1 MHGILQ
7 IGIITFF
14 CHSLYVVFLRHS
26 SMKARKSMKKRF
38 VSLLVALSIT
48 LTFLPIGAV
57 AAPTNEIIQGNLKY
71 TVNNYTVND
80 GGESVTVSGIS
91 ESTSEKPTHLTIE
104 SSISSNGKNYTV
116 TEIGNWAFEEWN
128 TLTEVTL
135 PHTVEIIGFQAFF
148 NCSNLTNV
156 TIPEG
161 VRKIGQIAF
170 NGCSQLTSITIPGT
184 IEVMTMAF
192 SGNTAL
198 SHVTLTNGI
207 SEISSS
213 AFEGCTGLTEV
224 EIPASVNEIRQD
236 AFNGCTN
243 LSDVKYN
250 GHKTDWDKVTVKTGN
265 DTLTS
270 KVQYLCDINFDL
282 DGGTV
287 NGSDTMATQ
296 TVYSNEKLG
305 TAKCYQNDQTFKIP
319 IAPQKEGY
327 TFLGWYQQDATAPTD
342 PAEYVASDNVTFTAK
357 WSQIYDVAFDA
368 NANGDTVTRMPSTQ
382 KVPETTT
389 ASLPTITPQR
399 TGYDFDGWYTQAE
412 GGTKYTFTEAVSSN
426 ITLYAHWNAH
436 SHTVTL
442 ENDENKETNSYDYGS
457 SVSVPTPTKKTG
469 YNFNHW
475 EVTVP
480 DGETAPS
487 LNGPDENGN
496 YSFSMPD
503 YDIIL
508 TAKWTQKDVI
518 DPDVDLKFDAA
529 TGEVTSNN
537 PQVNADDIINRK
549 FYDDKGNEVPGEKL
563 NDRGLPMEPGDYIVK
578 VDVKET
584 EKTAPANQI
593 TGNQIKWSYNVPQE
607 EEKVTYT
614 LSLLGG
620 IAKVNGK
627 DTTINDN
634 GDITIEKGA
643 TVEVTFDKSI
653 LSDAQTFDQWT
664 IKPASV
670 LNAVDPKAE
679 TITFTMPGE
688 NVIIEAMTKDASI
701 EEEPN
706 ILGTT
711 LIIGTAAA
719 GTAVLAYQTYQLGT
733 EFYLICTLPTGTAIP
748 TNRGELAELVW
759 NNAGKPEPAAVLNA
773 NATET
778 DKAITWAVENDLL
791 KAAKNNGETYEATDP
806 VSRTEVIKAWNQV
819 QAFKK

>member
-14 CHSLYVVFLRHS
+14 CHSLYVVFLRHQ
-26 SMKARKSMKKRF
+26 SMKAGKSMKKRF

-57 AAPTNEIIQGNLKY
+57 AAAPIKIGNLKY
-71 TVNNYTVND
+71 TVNAD
-80 GGESVTVSGIS
+80 GKSVTVSG
-91 ESTSEKPTHLTIE
+91 TSRNPKQLTIE
-104 SSISSNGKNYTV
+104 SSISSNGRNYTV
-116 TEIGNWAFEEWN
+116 TEIATWAFNKCN

-135 PHTVEIIGFQAFF
+135 PNTVDEIGYQAFF

-161 VRKIGQIAF
+161 VTKIGQAAF
-170 NGCSQLTSITIPGT
+170 YGCSQLTSITIPST
-184 IEVMTMAF
+184 ITDMDTAF

-198 SHVTLTNGI
+198 SQVTLTNGI
-207 SEISSS
+207 PKISSH
-213 AFEGCTGLTEV
+213 AFERCTELREIKVPISVDEICPFAFNGCTGLT
-224 EIPASVNEIRQD
+224 SVTLEKGINIINSN
-236 AFNGCTN
+236 AFKDCTELN
-243 LSDVKYN
+243 DVKYN
-250 GHKTDWDKVTVKTGN
+250 GYKTDWEKVRVNNAGN

-282 DGGTV
+282 DGGTI

-305 TAKCYQNDQTFKIP
+305 TAKCYPNDQPFVVPTDP
-319 IAPQKEGY
+319 VREGY
-327 TFLGWYQQDATAPTD
+327 TFLGWY
-342 PAEYVASDNVTFTAK
+342 
-357 WSQIYDVAFDA
+357 
-368 NANGDTVTRMPSTQ
+368 
-382 KVPETTT
+382 
-389 ASLPTITPQR
+389 
-399 TGYDFDGWYTQAE
+399 TQAE
-412 GGTKYTFTEAVSSN
+412 GGIKYTFTEAVSSN

-518 DPDVDLKFDAA
+518 DPDVDLKFDAV

-537 PQVNADDIINRK
+537 AKVNADDIINKK

-563 NDRGLPMEPGDYIVK
+563 NDRGLPTEPGDYIVK

-584 EKTAPANQI
+584 ENTAPANQV
-593 TGNQIKWSYNVPQE
+593 TGNQIKWSYNVPQK

-733 EFYLICTLPTGTAIP
+733 EFYLICALPTGTAIP

-778 DKAITWAVENDLL
+778 DKAIAWAVENDLL

>member
-1 MHGILQ
+1 
-7 IGIITFF
+7 
-14 CHSLYVVFLRHS
+14 
-26 SMKARKSMKKRF
+26 MKKRL
-38 VSLLVALSIT
+38 VSLLLAFSMM
-48 LTFLPIGAV
+48 LTFLPVGAM
-57 AAPTNEIIQGNLKY
+57 AATTITQGNLKY
-71 TVNNYTVND
+71 TINPD
-80 GGESVTVSGIS
+80 GKSVTVSGKKGS
-91 ESTSEKPTHLTIE
+91 PTELTIE
-104 SSISSNGKNYTV
+104 SSISDDNDISYTV
-116 TEIGNWAFEEWN
+116 TKIADMVFASCSSLTQVTIPSTVKEIGY
-128 TLTEVTL
+128 
-135 PHTVEIIGFQAFF
+135 QAFWG
-148 NCSNLTNV
+148 CSNLVKV

-161 VRKIGQIAF
+161 VTTIGQTAF
-170 NGCSQLTSITIPGT
+170 TKCTQLTSITIPST
-184 IEVMTMAF
+184 ITNMEWAF
-192 SGNTAL
+192 SGDPAL
-198 SHVTLTNGI
+198 SQVTLTNGI
-207 SEISSS
+207 PRISSY
-213 AFEGCTGLTEV
+213 AFSGCTSLTQV
-224 EIPASVNEIRQD
+224 KIPASVDEVCPS

-243 LSDVKYN
+243 LKSVTLEKGIRIININAFNNCSKLTDVKYN
-250 GHKTDWDKVTVKTGN
+250 GYKTDWEKVRVNTTGN

-282 DGGTV
+282 DGGTI

-296 TVYSNEKLG
+296 TVYSNEELG
-305 TAKCYQNDQTFKIP
+305 TAKCYPNDQPFVVPTDP
-319 IAPQKEGY
+319 VREGY
-327 TFLGWYQQDATAPTD
+327 TFL
-342 PAEYVASDNVTFTAK
+342 
-357 WSQIYDVAFDA
+357 
-368 NANGDTVTRMPSTQ
+368 
-382 KVPETTT
+382 
-389 ASLPTITPQR
+389 
-399 TGYDFDGWYTQAE
+399 GWYTQAE

-442 ENDENKETNSYDYGS
+442 ENDENKKTDSYDYGS

-503 YDIIL
+503 YDITL

-529 TGEVTSNN
+529 TGEVISNN
-537 PQVNADDIINRK
+537 AKVNADDIINRK

-563 NDRGLPMEPGDYIVK
+563 NDRGLPTEPGDYIVK

-584 EKTAPANQI
+584 KNTAPANQV

-778 DKAITWAVENDLL
+778 DKAIAWAVENDLL

>member
-1 MHGILQ
+1 
-7 IGIITFF
+7 
-14 CHSLYVVFLRHS
+14 
-26 SMKARKSMKKRF
+26 MKKRF

-57 AAPTNEIIQGNLKY
+57 AAAPIKFTDGNLRY
-71 TVNNYTVND
+71 TVNAD
-80 GGESVTVSGIS
+80 GESVTVSG
-91 ESTSEKPTHLTIE
+91 TSENPTQLNIKN
-104 SSISSNGKNYTV
+104 SILYNGTNYVV
-116 TEIGNWAFEEWN
+116 TKIATWAFNECN

-135 PHTVEIIGFQAFF
+135 PNTVDEIGYQAFF
-148 NCSNLTNV
+148 KCSNLTNV

-161 VRKIGQIAF
+161 VKKIGQAAF
-170 NGCSQLTSITIPGT
+170 YGCSQLTSITIPST
-184 IEVMTMAF
+184 ITNMDTAF

-207 SEISSS
+207 SKISSN
-213 AFEGCTGLTEV
+213 AFERCTGLTEV
-224 EIPASVNEIRQD
+224 EIPASVNQICPF
-236 AFNGCTN
+236 AFNGCTNLKRVLLEKNIKTINVNAFKDCTN

-250 GHKTDWDKVTVKTGN
+250 GYKTDWDRVTVNTTGN

-282 DGGTV
+282 NGGTI
-287 NGSDTMATQ
+287 NGSGTMDKQ

-305 TAKCYQNDQTFKIP
+305 TAKCYQNDQTFVVP
-319 IAPQKEGY
+319 SDPVREGY
-327 TFLGWYQQDATAPTD
+327 TFLGWYAQDETT
-342 PAEYVASDNVTFTAK
+342 PANLEEYIARDNITFTA
-357 WSQIYDVAFDA
+357 
-368 NANGDTVTRMPSTQ
+368 N
-382 KVPETTT
+382 
-389 ASLPTITPQR
+389 
-399 TGYDFDGWYTQAE
+399 
-412 GGTKYTFTEAVSSN
+412 
-426 ITLYAHWNAH
+426 
-436 SHTVTL
+436 
-442 ENDENKETNSYDYGS
+442 
-457 SVSVPTPTKKTG
+457 
-469 YNFNHW
+469 
-475 EVTVP
+475 
-480 DGETAPS
+480 
-487 LNGPDENGN
+487 
-496 YSFSMPD
+496 
-503 YDIIL
+503 
-508 TAKWTQKDVI
+508 WTQK
-518 DPDVDLKFDAA
+518 
-529 TGEVTSNN
+529 
-537 PQVNADDIINRK
+537 
-549 FYDDKGNEVPGEKL
+549 
-563 NDRGLPMEPGDYIVK
+563 
-578 VDVKET
+578 
-584 EKTAPANQI
+584 
-593 TGNQIKWSYNVPQE
+593 

-634 GDITIEKGA
+634 GDIPIEKGA

-719 GTAVLAYQTYQLGT
+719 GTAVLAYQTYQLGA
-733 EFYLICTLPTGTAIP
+733 EFYLICALPTGTAIP

-778 DKAITWAVENDLL
+778 DKAIAWAVENDLL

-806 VSRTEVIKAWNQV
+806 VNRTEVIKAWNQV

>member
-1 MHGILQ
+1 
-7 IGIITFF
+7 
-14 CHSLYVVFLRHS
+14 
-26 SMKARKSMKKRF
+26 MKKRF

-57 AAPTNEIIQGNLKY
+57 AAAPNKIPQGSLI
-71 TVNNYTVND
+71 YTVND
-80 GGESVTVSGIS
+80 DGKSVTVSGKSRGIPS
-91 ESTSEKPTHLTIE
+91 QLTIE

-116 TEIGNWAFEEWN
+116 TEIGDQVFWGCN

-135 PHTVEIIGFQAFF
+135 PNTVKIIGYQAFCK
-148 NCSNLTNV
+148 CSKLTNV

-161 VRKIGQIAF
+161 VTKIGRGAF
-170 NGCSQLTSITIPGT
+170 YGCSQLTSITIPST
-184 IEVMTMAF
+184 IKNMDEAF

-198 SHVTLTNGI
+198 SHVTLRNGI
-207 SEISSS
+207 YRISSN
-213 AFEGCTGLTEV
+213 AFERCTGLTEV
-224 EIPASVNEIRQD
+224 EIPASVDQICPF
-236 AFNGCTN
+236 AFNGCTNLKRVLLEKNIKTINVNAFKDCTN

-250 GHKTDWDKVTVKTGN
+250 GYKTDWDRVTVNTTGN
-265 DTLTS
+265 DTLTN

-282 DGGTV
+282 NGGTI
-287 NGSDTMATQ
+287 NGSGTMDKQ

-305 TAKCYQNDQTFKIP
+305 TASV
-319 IAPQKEGY
+319 
-327 TFLGWYQQDATAPTD
+327 PTT
-342 PAEYVASDNVTFTAK
+342 P
-357 WSQIYDVAFDA
+357 
-368 NANGDTVTRMPSTQ
+368 
-382 KVPETTT
+382 
-389 ASLPTITPQR
+389 PQR

-426 ITLYAHWNAH
+426 IILYAHWNAH

-442 ENDENKETNSYDYGS
+442 ENDENKKTNSYDYGS

-503 YDIIL
+503 YDITL

-518 DPDVDLKFDAA
+518 DPDVDLKFDAV

-537 PQVNADDIINRK
+537 TQVNADDIINRK

-563 NDRGLPMEPGDYIVK
+563 NDRGLPTEPGDYIVK

-584 EKTAPANQI
+584 ENTAPANQI
-593 TGNQIKWSYNVPQE
+593 TGNQIKWSYNVPQK

-627 DTTINDN
+627 DATINDN

-733 EFYLICTLPTGTAIP
+733 EFYLICALPTGTAIP
-748 TNRGELAELVW
+748 TNRGELAALVW

-778 DKAITWAVENDLL
+778 DKAIAWAVENDLL
-791 KAAKNNGETYEATDP
+791 KAAKSNGETYEATDP

>member
-1 MHGILQ
+1 
-7 IGIITFF
+7 
-14 CHSLYVVFLRHS
+14 
-26 SMKARKSMKKRF
+26 MKKRF

-48 LTFLPIGAV
+48 LTFLPMGAV

-80 GGESVTVSGIS
+80 DGKSVTVSGTS
-91 ESTSEKPTHLTIE
+91 ESTSEKPTQLNIE

-116 TEIGNWAFEEWN
+116 TEIGNWAFKEWN

-148 NCSNLTNV
+148 NCSNLTKV
-156 TIPEG
+156 IIPEG
-161 VRKIGQIAF
+161 VRKIGQKAF
-170 NGCSQLTSITIPGT
+170 NGCSQLTSITIPST
-184 IEVMTMAF
+184 IENMNTAF

-207 SEISSS
+207 SEISYS

-250 GHKTDWDKVTVKTGN
+250 GHKTDWDKITVETGN

-270 KVQYLCDINFDL
+270 KVRYLCDINFDL
-282 DGGTV
+282 DGGTI

-305 TAKCYQNDQTFKIP
+305 TAKCYQNGQPFVVPTDP
-319 IAPQKEGY
+319 VREGY
-327 TFLGWYQQDATAPTD
+327 TFLGWYQQDATAPTVL
-342 PAEYVASDNVTFTAK
+342 AEYVASDNVTF
-357 WSQIYDVAFDA
+357 
-368 NANGDTVTRMPSTQ
+368 
-382 KVPETTT
+382 
-389 ASLPTITPQR
+389 
-399 TGYDFDGWYTQAE
+399 
-412 GGTKYTFTEAVSSN
+412 
-426 ITLYAHWNAH
+426 
-436 SHTVTL
+436 
-442 ENDENKETNSYDYGS
+442 
-457 SVSVPTPTKKTG
+457 
-469 YNFNHW
+469 
-475 EVTVP
+475 
-480 DGETAPS
+480 
-487 LNGPDENGN
+487 
-496 YSFSMPD
+496 
-503 YDIIL
+503 

-518 DPDVDLKFDAA
+518 DPDVDLKFDAV

-537 PQVNADDIINRK
+537 TQVNADDIINRK

-563 NDRGLPMEPGDYIVK
+563 NDRGLPTKPGDYIVK

-584 EKTAPANQI
+584 ENTAPANQI
-593 TGNQIKWSYNVPQE
+593 TGNQIKWSYNVPQK

-627 DTTINDN
+627 DATINDN

-670 LNAVDPKAE
+670 PNAVEPKAE

-733 EFYLICTLPTGTAIP
+733 EFYLICALPTGTAIP

-778 DKAITWAVENDLL
+778 DKAIAWAVENDLL
-791 KAAKNNGETYEATDP
+791 KAAKSNGETYEATDP

-819 QAFKK
+819 QAFKKVIRTVTRRTNNTANPIL

>member
-1 MHGILQ
+1 
-7 IGIITFF
+7 
-14 CHSLYVVFLRHS
+14 
-26 SMKARKSMKKRF
+26 MKKRF

-57 AAPTNEIIQGNLKY
+57 AAAPIKFTDRNLKY
-71 TVNNYTVND
+71 TVNAD
-80 GGESVTVSGIS
+80 GESVTVSG
-91 ESTSEKPTHLTIE
+91 TSGKPKQLTIE
-104 SSISSNGKNYTV
+104 SSISDGNGKSYTV
-116 TEIGNWAFEEWN
+116 TKIGMGAFN
-128 TLTEVTL
+128 STLEEVTL
-135 PHTVEIIGFQAFF
+135 PPTLDEIEDSAFF
-148 NCSNLTNV
+148 KCSSLTEI

-161 VRKIGQIAF
+161 VTKIGTNAF
-170 NGCSQLTSITIPGT
+170 YGCSQLTSITIPST
-184 IEVMTMAF
+184 IKNMDTAF
-192 SGNTAL
+192 PSNPKL
-198 SHVTLTNGI
+198 SQVTLTNGI
-207 SEISSS
+207 YRISSS
-213 AFEGCTGLTEV
+213 AFKDCTGLTEIKIPTSV
-224 EIPASVNEIRQD
+224 YEICSD
-236 AFNGCTN
+236 AFNGCTGLTSVTLEKGINIINRNAFKDCTN
-243 LSDVKYN
+243 LNDVKYN
-250 GHKTDWDKVTVKTGN
+250 GHKTDWENVRVNIAGN

-282 DGGTV
+282 NGGTI
-287 NGSDTMATQ
+287 NGSNTVNKQ

-305 TAKCYQNDQTFKIP
+305 TAKCYPNGQPFVVPSDP
-319 IAPQKEGY
+319 VREGY
-327 TFLGWYQQDATAPTD
+327 TFL
-342 PAEYVASDNVTFTAK
+342 
-357 WSQIYDVAFDA
+357 
-368 NANGDTVTRMPSTQ
+368 
-382 KVPETTT
+382 
-389 ASLPTITPQR
+389 
-399 TGYDFDGWYTQAE
+399 GWYTQAE

-426 ITLYAHWNAH
+426 IILYAHWNAH

-563 NDRGLPMEPGDYIVK
+563 NDRGLPTEPGDYIVK

-584 EKTAPANQI
+584 ENTAPANQV
-593 TGNQIKWSYNVPQE
+593 TGNQIKWSYNVPQK

-627 DTTINDN
+627 DTTINGN

-670 LNAVDPKAE
+670 LNAVEPKAE

-733 EFYLICTLPTGTAIP
+733 EFYLICALPTGTAIP

-778 DKAITWAVENDLL
+778 DKAIAWAVENDLL

-806 VSRTEVIKAWNQV
+806 VNRTEVIKAWNQV

>member
-14 CHSLYVVFLRHS
+14 CHSLYVVFLRHQ
-26 SMKARKSMKKRF
+26 SMKAGKSMKKRF

-57 AAPTNEIIQGNLKY
+57 AAAPIKIGNLKY
-71 TVNNYTVND
+71 TVNAD
-80 GGESVTVSGIS
+80 RESVTVSG
-91 ESTSEKPTHLTIE
+91 TSGNPRHLTIE
-104 SSISSNGKNYTV
+104 SSISDNGTNYTV
-116 TEIGNWAFEEWN
+116 TKIGMGAFN
-128 TLTEVTL
+128 STLEEVTL
-135 PHTVEIIGFQAFF
+135 PPTLDEIEDSAFF
-148 NCSNLTNV
+148 KCSSLTEI

-161 VRKIGQIAF
+161 VTKIGTNAF
-170 NGCSQLTSITIPGT
+170 YGCSQLTSITIPST
-184 IEVMTMAF
+184 IKNMDTAF
-192 SGNTAL
+192 PSNPKL
-198 SHVTLTNGI
+198 SQVTLTNGI
-207 SEISSS
+207 YRISSS
-213 AFEGCTGLTEV
+213 AFKDCTGLTEIKIPTSV
-224 EIPASVNEIRQD
+224 YEICSD
-236 AFNGCTN
+236 AFNGCTGLTSVTLEKGINIINRNAFKDCTN
-243 LSDVKYN
+243 LNDVKYN
-250 GHKTDWDKVTVKTGN
+250 GHKTDWENVRVNIAGN

-282 DGGTV
+282 NGGTV
-287 NGSDTMATQ
+287 NGSNTVNKQ

-305 TAKCYQNDQTFKIP
+305 TAKCYPNGQPFVVPSDP
-319 IAPQKEGY
+319 VREGY
-327 TFLGWYQQDATAPTD
+327 TFL
-342 PAEYVASDNVTFTAK
+342 
-357 WSQIYDVAFDA
+357 
-368 NANGDTVTRMPSTQ
+368 
-382 KVPETTT
+382 
-389 ASLPTITPQR
+389 
-399 TGYDFDGWYTQAE
+399 GWYTQAE

-442 ENDENKETNSYDYGS
+442 ENDENKKTNSYDYGS

-469 YNFNHW
+469 YIFNHW

-518 DPDVDLKFDAA
+518 DPDVDLKFDAV

-537 PQVNADDIINRK
+537 SQVNADDIINRK

-563 NDRGLPMEPGDYIVK
+563 NDRGLPTEPGDYIVK

-584 EKTAPANQI
+584 EKTAPANQV

-733 EFYLICTLPTGTAIP
+733 EFYLICALPTGTAIP

-778 DKAITWAVENDLL
+778 DKAIAWAVENDLL

>member
-1 MHGILQ
+1 
-7 IGIITFF
+7 
-14 CHSLYVVFLRHS
+14 
-26 SMKARKSMKKRF
+26 MKKRF

-57 AAPTNEIIQGNLKY
+57 AAAPIKFTDGNLRY
-71 TVNNYTVND
+71 TVNAD
-80 GGESVTVSGIS
+80 GKSVTVSG
-91 ESTSEKPTHLTIE
+91 TSGKPTQLNIE
-104 SSISSNGKNYTV
+104 SSISDKDKNYTV
-116 TEIGNWAFEEWN
+116 TKIATWAFNECN

-135 PHTVEIIGFQAFF
+135 PNTVDEIGYQAFF
-148 NCSNLTNV
+148 KCSNLTNV

-161 VRKIGQIAF
+161 VKKIGQAAF
-170 NGCSQLTSITIPGT
+170 YGCSQLTSITIPGT
-184 IEVMTMAF
+184 ITNMDQAF

-207 SEISSS
+207 SNISNM
-213 AFEGCTGLTEV
+213 AFKGCTGLTEIKVPISV
-224 EIPASVNEIRQD
+224 EQICPG
-236 AFNGCTN
+236 AFNGCTNLKRVLLEKNIKTINVNAFKDCTN

-250 GHKTDWDKVTVKTGN
+250 GYKTDWDRVTVNTTGN

-282 DGGTV
+282 NGGTI
-287 NGSDTMATQ
+287 NGSGTVDKQ

-305 TAKCYQNDQTFKIP
+305 TAKCYQNDQTFVVP
-319 IAPQKEGY
+319 SDPVREGY
-327 TFLGWYQQDATAPTD
+327 TFLGWYAQDETT
-342 PAEYVASDNVTFTAK
+342 PANLEEYIARDNITFTA
-357 WSQIYDVAFDA
+357 
-368 NANGDTVTRMPSTQ
+368 N
-382 KVPETTT
+382 
-389 ASLPTITPQR
+389 
-399 TGYDFDGWYTQAE
+399 
-412 GGTKYTFTEAVSSN
+412 
-426 ITLYAHWNAH
+426 
-436 SHTVTL
+436 
-442 ENDENKETNSYDYGS
+442 
-457 SVSVPTPTKKTG
+457 
-469 YNFNHW
+469 
-475 EVTVP
+475 
-480 DGETAPS
+480 
-487 LNGPDENGN
+487 
-496 YSFSMPD
+496 
-503 YDIIL
+503 
-508 TAKWTQKDVI
+508 WTQK
-518 DPDVDLKFDAA
+518 
-529 TGEVTSNN
+529 
-537 PQVNADDIINRK
+537 
-549 FYDDKGNEVPGEKL
+549 
-563 NDRGLPMEPGDYIVK
+563 
-578 VDVKET
+578 
-584 EKTAPANQI
+584 
-593 TGNQIKWSYNVPQE
+593 

-719 GTAVLAYQTYQLGT
+719 GTAVLAYQTYQLGA
-733 EFYLICTLPTGTAIP
+733 EFYLICALPTGTAIP

-778 DKAITWAVENDLL
+778 DKAIAWAVENDLL

-806 VSRTEVIKAWNQV
+806 VNRTEVIKAWNQV

>member
-1 MHGILQ
+1 M
-7 IGIITFF
+7 
-14 CHSLYVVFLRHS
+14 HSLNKCS
-26 SMKARKSMKKRF
+26 S
-38 VSLLVALSIT
+38 L
-48 LTFLPIGAV
+48 
-57 AAPTNEIIQGNLKY
+57 
-71 TVNNYTVND
+71 
-80 GGESVTVSGIS
+80 
-91 ESTSEKPTHLTIE
+91 
-104 SSISSNGKNYTV
+104 
-116 TEIGNWAFEEWN
+116 TEI
-128 TLTEVTL
+128 
-135 PHTVEIIGFQAFF
+135 
-148 NCSNLTNV
+148 

-161 VRKIGQIAF
+161 VTKIGTNAF
-170 NGCSQLTSITIPGT
+170 YGCSQLTSITIPST
-184 IEVMTMAF
+184 IKNMDTAF
-192 SGNTAL
+192 PSNPKL
-198 SHVTLTNGI
+198 SQVTLTNGI
-207 SEISSS
+207 YRISSS
-213 AFEGCTGLTEV
+213 AFKDCTGLTEIKIPTSV
-224 EIPASVNEIRQD
+224 YEICSD
-236 AFNGCTN
+236 AFNGCTGLTSVTLEKGIN
-243 LSDVKYN
+243 IINRNAFKDCTKLNDVKYN
-250 GHKTDWDKVTVKTGN
+250 GHKTDWENVRVNIAGN

-282 DGGTV
+282 NGGTI
-287 NGSDTMATQ
+287 NGSSTMATQ

-305 TAKCYQNDQTFKIP
+305 TAKCYPNGQPFVVPSDP
-319 IAPQKEGY
+319 VREGY
-327 TFLGWYQQDATAPTD
+327 TFL
-342 PAEYVASDNVTFTAK
+342 
-357 WSQIYDVAFDA
+357 
-368 NANGDTVTRMPSTQ
+368 
-382 KVPETTT
+382 
-389 ASLPTITPQR
+389 
-399 TGYDFDGWYTQAE
+399 GWYTQAE

-442 ENDENKETNSYDYGS
+442 ENDENKKTNSYDYGS

-503 YDIIL
+503 YDITL

-537 PQVNADDIINRK
+537 AKFNADDIINRK

-563 NDRGLPMEPGDYIVK
+563 NDRGLPTEPGDYIVK

-584 EKTAPANQI
+584 ENTAPANQI
-593 TGNQIKWSYNVPQE
+593 TGNQIKWSYKVPQK

-620 IAKVNGK
+620 IAKVNGR

-733 EFYLICTLPTGTAIP
+733 EFYLICALPTGTAIP

-778 DKAITWAVENDLL
+778 DKAIAWAVENDLL

>member
-14 CHSLYVVFLRHS
+14 CHSLYVVFLRHQ
-26 SMKARKSMKKRF
+26 SMKAGKSMKKRF

-57 AAPTNEIIQGNLKY
+57 AAAPIKFTDRNLKY
-71 TVNNYTVND
+71 TVNAD
-80 GGESVTVSGIS
+80 GKSVTVSG
-91 ESTSEKPTHLTIE
+91 TSGKPKQLTIE
-104 SSISSNGKNYTV
+104 SSISDGNGKSYTV
-116 TEIGNWAFEEWN
+116 TKIGMGAFN
-128 TLTEVTL
+128 STLEEVTL
-135 PHTVEIIGFQAFF
+135 PPTLDEIEDSAFF
-148 NCSNLTNV
+148 KCSSLTEI

-161 VRKIGQIAF
+161 VTKIGTNAF
-170 NGCSQLTSITIPGT
+170 YGCSQLTSITIPST
-184 IEVMTMAF
+184 IKNMDTAF
-192 SGNTAL
+192 PSNPKL
-198 SHVTLTNGI
+198 SQVTLTNGI
-207 SEISSS
+207 YRISSS
-213 AFEGCTGLTEV
+213 AFKDCTGLTEIKIPTSV
-224 EIPASVNEIRQD
+224 YEICSD
-236 AFNGCTN
+236 AFNGCTGLTSVTLEKGINIINRNAFKDCTN
-243 LSDVKYN
+243 LNDVKYN
-250 GHKTDWDKVTVKTGN
+250 GHKTDWENVRVNIAGN

-282 DGGTV
+282 NGGTI
-287 NGSDTMATQ
+287 NGSNTVNKQ

-305 TAKCYQNDQTFKIP
+305 TAKCYPNGQPFVVPSDP
-319 IAPQKEGY
+319 VREGY
-327 TFLGWYQQDATAPTD
+327 TFL
-342 PAEYVASDNVTFTAK
+342 
-357 WSQIYDVAFDA
+357 
-368 NANGDTVTRMPSTQ
+368 
-382 KVPETTT
+382 
-389 ASLPTITPQR
+389 
-399 TGYDFDGWYTQAE
+399 GWYTQAE

-503 YDIIL
+503 YDITL

-537 PQVNADDIINRK
+537 TQVNADDIINRK

-563 NDRGLPMEPGDYIVK
+563 NDRGLPTEPGDYIVK

-584 EKTAPANQI
+584 ENTAPANQV
-593 TGNQIKWSYNVPQE
+593 TGNQIKWSYNVPQK

-643 TVEVTFDKSI
+643 TDKSI

-733 EFYLICTLPTGTAIP
+733 EFYLICALPTGTAIP

-773 NATET
+773 TATET
-778 DKAITWAVENDLL
+778 DKAIAWAVENDLL

>member
-1 MHGILQ
+1 
-7 IGIITFF
+7 
-14 CHSLYVVFLRHS
+14 
-26 SMKARKSMKKRF
+26 MKKRF

-48 LTFLPIGAV
+48 LTFLPMGAV
-57 AAPTNEIIQGNLKY
+57 AATKITKGNLKY
-71 TVNNYTVND
+71 TVNAD
-80 GGESVTVSGIS
+80 GKSVTVSG
-91 ESTSEKPTHLTIE
+91 TSGKPTQLTIE
-104 SSISSNGKNYTV
+104 SSISYKDKNYTV
-116 TEIGNWAFEEWN
+116 TKIATWAFNACN

-135 PHTVEIIGFQAFF
+135 PNTVDEIGYQAFF
-148 NCSNLTNV
+148 KCSNLTKV
-156 TIPEG
+156 IIPEG
-161 VRKIGQIAF
+161 VTKIGQAAF
-170 NGCSQLTSITIPGT
+170 YGCSQLTSITIPGT
-184 IEVMTMAF
+184 VTEMDSAF
-192 SGNTAL
+192 SGSTAL
-198 SHVTLTNGI
+198 SQVTLTNGI
-207 SEISSS
+207 PKISSH
-213 AFEGCTGLTEV
+213 AFERCTELR
-224 EIPASVNEIRQD
+224 EIKVPISVDEICSD
-236 AFNGCTN
+236 AFNGCTGLTSVTLEKGIN
-243 LSDVKYN
+243 IINSNAFKDCTELNDVKYN
-250 GHKTDWDKVTVKTGN
+250 GHKTDWENVRVNIAGN

-282 DGGTV
+282 NGGTI
-287 NGSDTMATQ
+287 NGSNTVNKQ

-305 TAKCYQNDQTFKIP
+305 TAKCYPNGQPFVVPSDP
-319 IAPQKEGY
+319 VREGY
-327 TFLGWYQQDATAPTD
+327 TFL
-342 PAEYVASDNVTFTAK
+342 
-357 WSQIYDVAFDA
+357 
-368 NANGDTVTRMPSTQ
+368 
-382 KVPETTT
+382 
-389 ASLPTITPQR
+389 
-399 TGYDFDGWYTQAE
+399 GWYTQAE
-412 GGTKYTFTEAVSSN
+412 GGTKYTFTEAVSSS
-426 ITLYAHWNAH
+426 IILYAHWNAH

-503 YDIIL
+503 YDITL

-537 PQVNADDIINRK
+537 AKVNADDIINRK

-563 NDRGLPMEPGDYIVK
+563 NDRGLPTEPGDYIVK

-584 EKTAPANQI
+584 ENTAPANQV
-593 TGNQIKWSYNVPQE
+593 TGNQIKWSYNVPQK

-627 DTTINDN
+627 DATINDN

-670 LNAVDPKAE
+670 LSAVEPKAE

-733 EFYLICTLPTGTAIP
+733 EFYLICALPTGTAIP

-778 DKAITWAVENDLL
+778 DKAIAWAVENDLL

>member
-14 CHSLYVVFLRHS
+14 CHSLYVVFLRHQ
-26 SMKARKSMKKRF
+26 SMKKRF

-57 AAPTNEIIQGNLKY
+57 AAAPIKFTDRNLKY
-71 TVNNYTVND
+71 TVNAD
-80 GGESVTVSGIS
+80 GESVTVSG
-91 ESTSEKPTHLTIE
+91 TSGKPKQLTIE
-104 SSISSNGKNYTV
+104 SSISDGNGKSYTV
-116 TEIGNWAFEEWN
+116 TKIGMGAFN
-128 TLTEVTL
+128 STLEEVTL
-135 PHTVEIIGFQAFF
+135 PPTLDEIEDSAFF
-148 NCSNLTNV
+148 KCSSLTEI

-161 VRKIGQIAF
+161 VTKIGTNAF
-170 NGCSQLTSITIPGT
+170 YGCSQLTSITIPST
-184 IEVMTMAF
+184 IKNMDTAF
-192 SGNTAL
+192 PSNPKL
-198 SHVTLTNGI
+198 SQVTLTNGI
-207 SEISSS
+207 YRISSS
-213 AFEGCTGLTEV
+213 AFKDCTGLTEIKIPTSV
-224 EIPASVNEIRQD
+224 YEICSD
-236 AFNGCTN
+236 AFNGCTGLTSVTLEKGINIINRNAFKDCTN
-243 LSDVKYN
+243 LNDVKYN
-250 GHKTDWDKVTVKTGN
+250 GHKTDWENVRVNIAGN

-282 DGGTV
+282 NGGTI
-287 NGSDTMATQ
+287 NGSNTVNKQ

-305 TAKCYQNDQTFKIP
+305 TAKCYPNGQPFVVPSDP
-319 IAPQKEGY
+319 VREGY
-327 TFLGWYQQDATAPTD
+327 TFL
-342 PAEYVASDNVTFTAK
+342 
-357 WSQIYDVAFDA
+357 
-368 NANGDTVTRMPSTQ
+368 
-382 KVPETTT
+382 
-389 ASLPTITPQR
+389 
-399 TGYDFDGWYTQAE
+399 GWYTQAE

-426 ITLYAHWNAH
+426 IILYAHWNAH

-503 YDIIL
+503 YDITL

-537 PQVNADDIINRK
+537 AKVNADDIINKK
-549 FYDDKGNEVPGEKL
+549 FYDEKGNEVPSEKL
-563 NDRGLPMEPGDYIVK
+563 NDRGLPTEPGDYIIK

-584 EKTAPANQI
+584 ENTAPANQV

-634 GDITIEKGA
+634 GNITIEKGA

-733 EFYLICTLPTGTAIP
+733 EFYLICALPTGTAIP

-778 DKAITWAVENDLL
+778 DKAIAWAVENDLL

>member
-1 MHGILQ
+1 
-7 IGIITFF
+7 
-14 CHSLYVVFLRHS
+14 
-26 SMKARKSMKKRF
+26 MKKRF

-57 AAPTNEIIQGNLKY
+57 AAAPNKITKEELKY
-71 TVNNYTVND
+71 TVNAD
-80 GGESVTVSGIS
+80 GESVTVSG
-91 ESTSEKPTHLTIE
+91 TSGSPTQLTIE
-104 SSISSNGKNYTV
+104 SSISDGNGKSYTV
-116 TEIGNWAFEEWN
+116 TKIGMGAFNNVRN

-135 PHTVEIIGFQAFF
+135 PPTLDEIEDSAFF
-148 NCSNLTNV
+148 KCSSLTEI

-161 VRKIGQIAF
+161 VTKIGTNAF
-170 NGCSQLTSITIPGT
+170 YGCSQLTSITIPST
-184 IEVMTMAF
+184 IKNMDAAF
-192 SGNTAL
+192 PSNPKL
-198 SHVTLTNGI
+198 SQVTLTNGI
-207 SEISSS
+207 YRISSS
-213 AFEGCTGLTEV
+213 AFKDCTGLTEIKV
-224 EIPASVNEIRQD
+224 PTSVYEICSD
-236 AFNGCTN
+236 AFNGCTGLTSVTLEKGIN
-243 LSDVKYN
+243 IINRNAFKDCTELNDVKYN
-250 GHKTDWDKVTVKTGN
+250 GYKTDWEKVRVNNAGN

-270 KVQYLCDINFDL
+270 KVRYLCDINFDL
-282 DGGTV
+282 NGGTI
-287 NGSDTMATQ
+287 NGSNTVDKQ

-305 TAKCYQNDQTFKIP
+305 TASV
-319 IAPQKEGY
+319 
-327 TFLGWYQQDATAPTD
+327 PTT
-342 PAEYVASDNVTFTAK
+342 P
-357 WSQIYDVAFDA
+357 
-368 NANGDTVTRMPSTQ
+368 
-382 KVPETTT
+382 
-389 ASLPTITPQR
+389 PQR

-426 ITLYAHWNAH
+426 IILYAHWNAH

-442 ENDENKETNSYDYGS
+442 KNDENKETNSYDYGS

-503 YDIIL
+503 YDITL

-518 DPDVDLKFDAA
+518 DPDVDLKFDAV

-537 PQVNADDIINRK
+537 TQVNADDIINRK

-563 NDRGLPMEPGDYIVK
+563 NDRGLPTEPGDYIVK

-584 EKTAPANQI
+584 ENTAPANQI
-593 TGNQIKWSYNVPQE
+593 TGNQIKWSYNVPQK

-627 DTTINDN
+627 DATINDN

-670 LNAVDPKAE
+670 LNAVEPKAE

-733 EFYLICTLPTGTAIP
+733 EFYLICALPTGTAIP

-778 DKAITWAVENDLL
+778 DKAIAWAVENDLL

>member
-1 MHGILQ
+1 
-7 IGIITFF
+7 
-14 CHSLYVVFLRHS
+14 
-26 SMKARKSMKKRF
+26 MKKRF

-57 AAPTNEIIQGNLKY
+57 AATKITKENLKY
-71 TVNNYTVND
+71 TVNAD
-80 GGESVTVSGIS
+80 GKSVTVSG
-91 ESTSEKPTHLTIE
+91 TSRNPKQLTIE
-104 SSISSNGKNYTV
+104 SSISDGNGNSYTV
-116 TEIGNWAFEEWN
+116 TKIGMGAFN
-128 TLTEVTL
+128 STLEEVTL
-135 PHTVEIIGFQAFF
+135 PPTLDEIEDSAFF
-148 NCSNLTNV
+148 KCSSLTEI

-161 VRKIGQIAF
+161 VTKIGTNAF
-170 NGCSQLTSITIPGT
+170 YGCSQLTSITIPST
-184 IEVMTMAF
+184 IKNMDTAF
-192 SGNTAL
+192 PSNPKL
-198 SHVTLTNGI
+198 SQVTLTNGI
-207 SEISSS
+207 YRISSS
-213 AFEGCTGLTEV
+213 AFKDCTGLTEIKIPTSV
-224 EIPASVNEIRQD
+224 YEICSD
-236 AFNGCTN
+236 AFNGCTGLTSVTLEKGIN
-243 LSDVKYN
+243 IINRNAFKDCTKLNDVKYN
-250 GHKTDWDKVTVKTGN
+250 GHKTDWENVRVNIAGN

-282 DGGTV
+282 NGGTI
-287 NGSDTMATQ
+287 NGSNTVNKQ

-305 TAKCYQNDQTFKIP
+305 TAKCYPNGQPFVVPSDP
-319 IAPQKEGY
+319 VREGY
-327 TFLGWYQQDATAPTD
+327 TFL
-342 PAEYVASDNVTFTAK
+342 
-357 WSQIYDVAFDA
+357 
-368 NANGDTVTRMPSTQ
+368 
-382 KVPETTT
+382 
-389 ASLPTITPQR
+389 
-399 TGYDFDGWYTQAE
+399 GWYTQAE

-442 ENDENKETNSYDYGS
+442 ENDENKKTNSYDYGS

-503 YDIIL
+503 YDITL

-537 PQVNADDIINRK
+537 AKFNADDIINRK

-563 NDRGLPMEPGDYIVK
+563 NDRGLPTEPGDYIVK

-584 EKTAPANQI
+584 ENTAPANQI
-593 TGNQIKWSYNVPQE
+593 TGNQIKWSYKVPQK

-679 TITFTMPGE
+679 TITFTMPDE

-733 EFYLICTLPTGTAIP
+733 EFYLICALPTGTAIP

-778 DKAITWAVENDLL
+778 DKAIAWAVENDLL

>member
-1 MHGILQ
+1 MPPTLDEIEDSA
-7 IGIITFF
+7 FF
-14 CHSLYVVFLRHS
+14 KCSSL
-26 SMKARKSMKKRF
+26 
-38 VSLLVALSIT
+38 
-48 LTFLPIGAV
+48 
-57 AAPTNEIIQGNLKY
+57 
-71 TVNNYTVND
+71 
-80 GGESVTVSGIS
+80 
-91 ESTSEKPTHLTIE
+91 
-104 SSISSNGKNYTV
+104 
-116 TEIGNWAFEEWN
+116 TEI
-128 TLTEVTL
+128 
-135 PHTVEIIGFQAFF
+135 
-148 NCSNLTNV
+148 

-161 VRKIGQIAF
+161 VTKIGTNAF
-170 NGCSQLTSITIPGT
+170 YGCSQLTSITIPST
-184 IEVMTMAF
+184 IKNMDTAF
-192 SGNTAL
+192 PSNPKL
-198 SHVTLTNGI
+198 SQVTLTNGI
-207 SEISSS
+207 YRISSS
-213 AFEGCTGLTEV
+213 AFKDCTGLTEIKIPTSV
-224 EIPASVNEIRQD
+224 YEICSD
-236 AFNGCTN
+236 AFNGCTGLTSVTLEKGIN
-243 LSDVKYN
+243 IINRNAFKDCTKLNDVKYN
-250 GHKTDWDKVTVKTGN
+250 GHKTDWENVRVNIAGN

-270 KVQYLCDINFDL
+270 RVQYLCDINFDL
-282 DGGTV
+282 NGGTI
-287 NGSDTMATQ
+287 NGSDTMETQ

-305 TAKCYQNDQTFKIP
+305 TAKCYPNDQPFVVPTDP
-319 IAPQKEGY
+319 VREGY
-327 TFLGWYQQDATAPTD
+327 TFL
-342 PAEYVASDNVTFTAK
+342 
-357 WSQIYDVAFDA
+357 
-368 NANGDTVTRMPSTQ
+368 
-382 KVPETTT
+382 
-389 ASLPTITPQR
+389 
-399 TGYDFDGWYTQAE
+399 GWYTQAE

-442 ENDENKETNSYDYGS
+442 ENDENKKTNSYDYGS

-503 YDIIL
+503 YDITL

-529 TGEVTSNN
+529 TGEVTSNST
-537 PQVNADDIINRK
+537 QVNADDIINRK

-563 NDRGLPMEPGDYIVK
+563 NDRGLPTEPGDYIVK

-584 EKTAPANQI
+584 EKTAPANQV
-593 TGNQIKWSYNVPQE
+593 TGNQIKWSYNVPQK

-733 EFYLICTLPTGTAIP
+733 EFYLICALPTGTAIP

-778 DKAITWAVENDLL
+778 DKAIAWAVENDLL

-819 QAFKK
+819 HAFKK

>member
-14 CHSLYVVFLRHS
+14 CHSLYVVFLRHQ
-26 SMKARKSMKKRF
+26 SMKAGKSMKKRF

-57 AAPTNEIIQGNLKY
+57 AATPIRIGNLKY
-71 TVNNYTVND
+71 TVNAD
-80 GGESVTVSGIS
+80 GESVTVSG
-91 ESTSEKPTHLTIE
+91 TSGNPTQLNIE
-104 SSISSNGKNYTV
+104 SSISSNGRNYTV
-116 TEIGNWAFEEWN
+116 TEIATWAFNKCN

-135 PHTVEIIGFQAFF
+135 PNTVDEIGYQAFF

-161 VRKIGQIAF
+161 VTKIGQAAF
-170 NGCSQLTSITIPGT
+170 YGCSQLTSITIPST
-184 IEVMTMAF
+184 ITDMDTAF

-198 SHVTLTNGI
+198 SQVTLTNGI
-207 SEISSS
+207 PKISSH
-213 AFEGCTGLTEV
+213 AFERCTELREIKVPISVDEICPFAFNGCTGLT
-224 EIPASVNEIRQD
+224 SVTLEKGINIINSN
-236 AFNGCTN
+236 AFKDCTELN
-243 LSDVKYN
+243 DVKYN
-250 GHKTDWDKVTVKTGN
+250 GYKTDWEKVRVNNAGN

-282 DGGTV
+282 DGGTI

-305 TAKCYQNDQTFKIP
+305 TAKCYPNDQPFVVLTDP
-319 IAPQKEGY
+319 VREGY
-327 TFLGWYQQDATAPTD
+327 TFLGWY
-342 PAEYVASDNVTFTAK
+342 
-357 WSQIYDVAFDA
+357 
-368 NANGDTVTRMPSTQ
+368 
-382 KVPETTT
+382 
-389 ASLPTITPQR
+389 
-399 TGYDFDGWYTQAE
+399 TQAE
-412 GGTKYTFTEAVSSN
+412 GGIKYTFTEAVSSN

-518 DPDVDLKFDAA
+518 DPDVDLKFDAV

-537 PQVNADDIINRK
+537 AKVNADDIINKK

-563 NDRGLPMEPGDYIVK
+563 NDRGLPTEPGDYIVK

-584 EKTAPANQI
+584 ENTAPANQV
-593 TGNQIKWSYNVPQE
+593 TGNQIKWSYNVPQK

-733 EFYLICTLPTGTAIP
+733 EFYLICALPTGTAIP

-778 DKAITWAVENDLL
+778 DKAIAWAVENDLL

>member
-14 CHSLYVVFLRHS
+14 CHSLYVVFLRHQ
-26 SMKARKSMKKRF
+26 SMKAGKSMKKRF

-57 AAPTNEIIQGNLKY
+57 AAAPIKIGNLKY
-71 TVNNYTVND
+71 TVNAD
-80 GGESVTVSGIS
+80 GKSVTVSG
-91 ESTSEKPTHLTIE
+91 TSRNPKQLTIE
-104 SSISSNGKNYTV
+104 SSISDGNGNSYTV
-116 TEIGNWAFEEWN
+116 TKIGMGAFN
-128 TLTEVTL
+128 STLEEVTL
-135 PHTVEIIGFQAFF
+135 PPTLDEIEDSAFF
-148 NCSNLTNV
+148 KCSSLTEI

-161 VRKIGQIAF
+161 VTKIGTNAF
-170 NGCSQLTSITIPGT
+170 YGCSQLTSITIPST
-184 IEVMTMAF
+184 IKNMDTAF
-192 SGNTAL
+192 PSNPKL
-198 SHVTLTNGI
+198 SQVTLTNGI
-207 SEISSS
+207 YRISSS
-213 AFEGCTGLTEV
+213 AFKDCTGLTEIKIPTSV
-224 EIPASVNEIRQD
+224 YEICSD
-236 AFNGCTN
+236 AFNGCTGLTSVTLEKGIN
-243 LSDVKYN
+243 IINRNAFKDCTKLNDVKYN
-250 GHKTDWDKVTVKTGN
+250 GHKTDWENVRVNIAGN

-270 KVQYLCDINFDL
+270 RVQYLCDINFDL
-282 DGGTV
+282 NGGTI
-287 NGSDTMATQ
+287 NGSSTMATQ

-305 TAKCYQNDQTFKIP
+305 TAKCYPNDQPFVVPTDP
-319 IAPQKEGY
+319 VREGY
-327 TFLGWYQQDATAPTD
+327 TFL
-342 PAEYVASDNVTFTAK
+342 
-357 WSQIYDVAFDA
+357 
-368 NANGDTVTRMPSTQ
+368 
-382 KVPETTT
+382 
-389 ASLPTITPQR
+389 
-399 TGYDFDGWYTQAE
+399 GWYTQAE

-442 ENDENKETNSYDYGS
+442 ENDENKKTNSYDYGS

-503 YDIIL
+503 YDITL

-518 DPDVDLKFDAA
+518 DPDVDLKFDAV
-529 TGEVTSNN
+529 TGEVTSNTAN
-537 PQVNADDIINRK
+537 INADDIINKK
-549 FYDDKGNEVPGEKL
+549 FYDEKGNEVPSEKL
-563 NDRGLPMEPGDYIVK
+563 NDRGLPTEPGDYIVK

-584 EKTAPANQI
+584 ENTAPANQV
-593 TGNQIKWSYNVPQE
+593 TGHQIKWSYNVPQK

-627 DTTINDN
+627 DTTVNDN

-733 EFYLICTLPTGTAIP
+733 EFYLICALPTGTAIP

-778 DKAITWAVENDLL
+778 DKAIAWAVENDLL

>member
-1 MHGILQ
+1 
-7 IGIITFF
+7 
-14 CHSLYVVFLRHS
+14 
-26 SMKARKSMKKRF
+26 MKKRF

-48 LTFLPIGAV
+48 LTFLPMGAV
-57 AAPTNEIIQGNLKY
+57 AATKITKGNLKY
-71 TVNNYTVND
+71 IVNAD
-80 GGESVTVSGIS
+80 GKSVTVSG
-91 ESTSEKPTHLTIE
+91 TSENPTQLTIG
-104 SSISSNGKNYTV
+104 SSISDGNGKSYTV
-116 TEIGNWAFEEWN
+116 TKIGMGAFNNVRN

-135 PHTVEIIGFQAFF
+135 PPTLDEIEDSAFF
-148 NCSNLTNV
+148 KCSSLTEI

-161 VRKIGQIAF
+161 VTKIGQAAF
-170 NGCSQLTSITIPGT
+170 YGCSQLTSITIPST
-184 IEVMTMAF
+184 IKNMDAAF
-192 SGNTAL
+192 PSNPKL
-198 SHVTLTNGI
+198 SQVTLTNGI
-207 SEISSS
+207 YRISSS
-213 AFEGCTGLTEV
+213 AFKDCTGLTEIKV
-224 EIPASVNEIRQD
+224 PTSVYEICSD
-236 AFNGCTN
+236 AFNGCTGLTSVTLEKGIN
-243 LSDVKYN
+243 IINRNAFKDCTELNDVKYN
-250 GHKTDWDKVTVKTGN
+250 GYKTDWEKVRVNNAGN

-270 KVQYLCDINFDL
+270 KVRYLCDINFDL
-282 DGGTV
+282 NGGTI
-287 NGSDTMATQ
+287 NGSGTMDKQ

-305 TAKCYQNDQTFKIP
+305 TASV
-319 IAPQKEGY
+319 
-327 TFLGWYQQDATAPTD
+327 PTT
-342 PAEYVASDNVTFTAK
+342 P
-357 WSQIYDVAFDA
+357 
-368 NANGDTVTRMPSTQ
+368 
-382 KVPETTT
+382 
-389 ASLPTITPQR
+389 PQR

-426 ITLYAHWNAH
+426 IILYAHWNAH

-442 ENDENKETNSYDYGS
+442 ENDENKKTNSYDYGS

-503 YDIIL
+503 YDITL

-518 DPDVDLKFDAA
+518 DPDVDLKFDAV

-537 PQVNADDIINRK
+537 TQVNADDIINRK

-563 NDRGLPMEPGDYIVK
+563 NDRGLPTEPGDYIVK

-584 EKTAPANQI
+584 ENTAPANQV
-593 TGNQIKWSYNVPQE
+593 TGNQIKWSYNVPQK

-627 DTTINDN
+627 DATINDN

-670 LNAVDPKAE
+670 LNAVEPKAE

-733 EFYLICTLPTGTAIP
+733 EFYLICALPTGTAIP
-748 TNRGELAELVW
+748 TNRGELAALVW

-778 DKAITWAVENDLL
+778 DKAIA
-791 KAAKNNGETYEATDP
+791 
-806 VSRTEVIKAWNQV
+806 
-819 QAFKK
+819 

>member
-1 MHGILQ
+1 
-7 IGIITFF
+7 
-14 CHSLYVVFLRHS
+14 
-26 SMKARKSMKKRF
+26 MKKRF

-48 LTFLPIGAV
+48 LTFLPMGAV
-57 AAPTNEIIQGNLKY
+57 AATKITKGNLKY
-71 TVNNYTVND
+71 IVNAD
-80 GGESVTVSGIS
+80 GKSVTVSG
-91 ESTSEKPTHLTIE
+91 TSGKPTQLTIE
-104 SSISSNGKNYTV
+104 SSISDNGTNYTV
-116 TEIGNWAFEEWN
+116 TKIATWAFNACN

-135 PHTVEIIGFQAFF
+135 PNTVDEIGYQAFF
-148 NCSNLTNV
+148 KCSNLTKV
-156 TIPEG
+156 IIPEG
-161 VRKIGQIAF
+161 VTKIGQAAF
-170 NGCSQLTSITIPGT
+170 YGCSQLTSITIPST
-184 IEVMTMAF
+184 ITNMDTAF

-207 SEISSS
+207 SKISSN
-213 AFEGCTGLTEV
+213 AFERCTGLTEV
-224 EIPASVNEIRQD
+224 EIPASVDQICPF
-236 AFNGCTN
+236 AFNGCTNLKRVLLEKNIKTINVNAFKDCTN

-250 GHKTDWDKVTVKTGN
+250 GYKTDWDKVTVNTTGN
-265 DTLTS
+265 DTLIS

-282 DGGTV
+282 NGGTI
-287 NGSDTMATQ
+287 NGSGTMDKQ

-305 TAKCYQNDQTFKIP
+305 TANV
-319 IAPQKEGY
+319 
-327 TFLGWYQQDATAPTD
+327 PT
-342 PAEYVASDNVTFTAK
+342 T
-357 WSQIYDVAFDA
+357 
-368 NANGDTVTRMPSTQ
+368 
-382 KVPETTT
+382 
-389 ASLPTITPQR
+389 PTQR

-442 ENDENKETNSYDYGS
+442 ENDENKKTNSYDYGS

-496 YSFSMPD
+496 YSFSMPN
-503 YDIIL
+503 YDITL

-518 DPDVDLKFDAA
+518 DPDVDLKFDAV
-529 TGEVTSNN
+529 TGEVTSNST
-537 PQVNADDIINRK
+537 QVNADDIINRK

-563 NDRGLPMEPGDYIVK
+563 NDRGLPTEPGDYIVK

-584 EKTAPANQI
+584 ENTAPANQI
-593 TGNQIKWSYNVPQE
+593 TGNQIKWSYNVPQK

-627 DTTINDN
+627 DATINDN

-670 LNAVDPKAE
+670 LNAVEPKAE

-733 EFYLICTLPTGTAIP
+733 EFYLICALPTGTAIP
-748 TNRGELAELVW
+748 TTRGELAELVW

-778 DKAITWAVENDLL
+778 DKAIAWAVENDLL

>member
-1 MHGILQ
+1 
-7 IGIITFF
+7 
-14 CHSLYVVFLRHS
+14 
-26 SMKARKSMKKRF
+26 MKKRF

-57 AAPTNEIIQGNLKY
+57 AAAPNKITQGNLIY
-71 TVNNYTVND
+71 TVNAD
-80 GGESVTVSGIS
+80 GESVTVSD
-91 ESTSEKPTHLTIE
+91 TSRIKPTQLTIE
-104 SSISSNGKNYTV
+104 SSISDNGTNYTV
-116 TEIGNWAFEEWN
+116 TKIATWAFYNARN

-135 PHTVEIIGFQAFF
+135 PNTVDEIGYQAFF
-148 NCSNLTNV
+148 NCSKLTNV

-161 VRKIGQIAF
+161 VKTIGQTAF
-170 NGCSQLTSITIPGT
+170 IGCTQLTSITIPGT
-184 IEVMTMAF
+184 ITDMDQAF

-207 SEISSS
+207 SNISNM
-213 AFEGCTGLTEV
+213 AFKGCTGLTEIKV
-224 EIPASVNEIRQD
+224 PESVGQIGPN
-236 AFNGCTN
+236 AFNGCTNLKRVLLEKNIKTININAFKDCTN

-250 GHKTDWDKVTVKTGN
+250 GHKTDWDNVTVNKTGN

-282 DGGTV
+282 NGGTI
-287 NGSDTMATQ
+287 NGSNTVDKQ

-305 TAKCYQNDQTFKIP
+305 TAKCYPNGQPFVVPTDP
-319 IAPQKEGY
+319 VREGY
-327 TFLGWYQQDATAPTD
+327 TFL
-342 PAEYVASDNVTFTAK
+342 
-357 WSQIYDVAFDA
+357 
-368 NANGDTVTRMPSTQ
+368 
-382 KVPETTT
+382 
-389 ASLPTITPQR
+389 
-399 TGYDFDGWYTQAE
+399 GWYTQAE

-503 YDIIL
+503 YDITL

-537 PQVNADDIINRK
+537 TQVNADDIINRK

-563 NDRGLPMEPGDYIVK
+563 NDRGLPTEPGDYIVK

-584 EKTAPANQI
+584 ENTASANQV
-593 TGNQIKWSYNVPQE
+593 TGNQIKWSYNVPQK

-643 TVEVTFDKSI
+643 TEEVTFDKSI

-670 LNAVDPKAE
+670 LNTVDPKAE

-733 EFYLICTLPTGTAIP
+733 EFYLICALPTGTAIP

-778 DKAITWAVENDLL
+778 DKAIAWAVENDLL

>member
-1 MHGILQ
+1 
-7 IGIITFF
+7 
-14 CHSLYVVFLRHS
+14 
-26 SMKARKSMKKRF
+26 MKKRF
-38 VSLLVALSIT
+38 ISLLVALSIT

-57 AAPTNEIIQGNLKY
+57 AAAPNKIPQGSLI
-71 TVNNYTVND
+71 YTVND
-80 GGESVTVSGIS
+80 DGKSVTVSGKSRGIPS
-91 ESTSEKPTHLTIE
+91 QLTIE

-116 TEIGNWAFEEWN
+116 TEIGDQVFWGCN

-135 PHTVEIIGFQAFF
+135 PNTVKIIGYQAFCK
-148 NCSNLTNV
+148 CSKLTNV

-161 VRKIGQIAF
+161 VTKIGRGAF
-170 NGCSQLTSITIPGT
+170 YDCSQLTSITIPST
-184 IEVMTMAF
+184 IENMNTAF

-207 SEISSS
+207 SEISYS

-224 EIPASVNEIRQD
+224 EIPSSVNKIRQD

-250 GHKTDWDKVTVKTGN
+250 GHKTDWDKVTVETGN
-265 DTLTS
+265 DTLTR

-282 DGGTV
+282 NGGTI

-305 TAKCYQNDQTFKIP
+305 TAKCYQNDQTFVVP
-319 IAPQKEGY
+319 SDPVREGY
-327 TFLGWYQQDATAPTD
+327 TFLGWYQQDATAPTVL
-342 PAEYVASDNVTFTAK
+342 AEYVASDNVTFTAK

-368 NANGDTVTRMPSTQ
+368 NANGDTVTGMPSTQ
-382 KVPETTT
+382 KVPETKT
-389 ASLPTITPQR
+389 ASVPTTPPQR

-426 ITLYAHWNAH
+426 IILYAHWNAH

-442 ENDENKETNSYDYGS
+442 ENDENKKTNSYDYGS

-503 YDIIL
+503 YDITL

-518 DPDVDLKFDAA
+518 DPDVDLKFDAV

-537 PQVNADDIINRK
+537 TQVNADDIINRK

-563 NDRGLPMEPGDYIVK
+563 NDRGLPTEPGDYIVK

-584 EKTAPANQI
+584 ENTAPANQI
-593 TGNQIKWSYNVPQE
+593 TGNQI

-627 DTTINDN
+627 GATINDN

-670 LNAVDPKAE
+670 LSAVEPKAE

-733 EFYLICTLPTGTAIP
+733 EFYLICALPTGTAIP
-748 TNRGELAELVW
+748 TNRGELAALVW

-778 DKAITWAVENDLL
+778 DKAIAWAVENDLL
-791 KAAKNNGETYEATDP
+791 KAAKSNGETYEATDP

>member
-1 MHGILQ
+1 M
-7 IGIITFF
+7 
-14 CHSLYVVFLRHS
+14 
-26 SMKARKSMKKRF
+26 
-38 VSLLVALSIT
+38 
-48 LTFLPIGAV
+48 GAV

-80 GGESVTVSGIS
+80 DGESVTVSGTS
-91 ESTSEKPTHLTIE
+91 ESTSEKPTQLNIE

-116 TEIGNWAFEEWN
+116 TEIGNWAFKEWN

-135 PHTVEIIGFQAFF
+135 PNTVEIIGFQAFF
-148 NCSNLTNV
+148 NCSNLTKV
-156 TIPEG
+156 IIPEG
-161 VRKIGQIAF
+161 VRKIGQNAF
-170 NGCSQLTSITIPGT
+170 NGCSQLTSITIPST
-184 IEVMTMAF
+184 IENMNTAF

-207 SEISSS
+207 SEISYS

-224 EIPASVNEIRQD
+224 EIPSSVNKIRQD

-250 GHKTDWDKVTVKTGN
+250 GHKTDWDKVTVETGN

-270 KVQYLCDINFDL
+270 KVRYLCDINFDL
-282 DGGTV
+282 NGGTI
-287 NGSDTMATQ
+287 NGSGTIDKQ

-305 TAKCYQNDQTFKIP
+305 TAS
-319 IAPQKEGY
+319 
-327 TFLGWYQQDATAPTD
+327 
-342 PAEYVASDNVTFTAK
+342 V
-357 WSQIYDVAFDA
+357 
-368 NANGDTVTRMPSTQ
+368 
-382 KVPETTT
+382 
-389 ASLPTITPQR
+389 PTITPQR

-426 ITLYAHWNAH
+426 IILYAHWNAH

-442 ENDENKETNSYDYGS
+442 ENDENKKTNSYDYGS

-503 YDIIL
+503 YDITL

-518 DPDVDLKFDAA
+518 DPDVDLKFDAV

-537 PQVNADDIINRK
+537 TQVNADDIINRK

-563 NDRGLPMEPGDYIVK
+563 NDRGLPTEPGDYIVK

-584 EKTAPANQI
+584 ENTAPANQI
-593 TGNQIKWSYNVPQE
+593 TGNQIKWSYNVPQK

-627 DTTINDN
+627 DATINDN

-670 LNAVDPKAE
+670 LNAVEPKAE

-733 EFYLICTLPTGTAIP
+733 EFYLICALPTGTAIP
-748 TNRGELAELVW
+748 TNRGELAALVW

-778 DKAITWAVENDLL
+778 DKAIAWAVENDLL
-791 KAAKNNGETYEATDP
+791 KAAKSNGETYEATDP

>member
-14 CHSLYVVFLRHS
+14 CHSLYVVFLRHQ
-26 SMKARKSMKKRF
+26 SMKAGKSMKKRF

-57 AAPTNEIIQGNLKY
+57 AATPIRIGNLKY
-71 TVNNYTVND
+71 TVNAD
-80 GGESVTVSGIS
+80 GESVTVSG
-91 ESTSEKPTHLTIE
+91 TSGNPTQLNIE
-104 SSISSNGKNYTV
+104 SSISSNGRNYTV
-116 TEIGNWAFEEWN
+116 TEIATWAFNKCN

-135 PHTVEIIGFQAFF
+135 PNTVDEIGYQAFF

-161 VRKIGQIAF
+161 VTKIGQAAF
-170 NGCSQLTSITIPGT
+170 YGCSQLTSITIPST
-184 IEVMTMAF
+184 ITDMDTAF

-198 SHVTLTNGI
+198 SQVTLTNGI
-207 SEISSS
+207 PKISSH
-213 AFEGCTGLTEV
+213 AFERCTELREIKVPISVDEICPFAFNGCTGLT
-224 EIPASVNEIRQD
+224 SVTLEKGINIINSN
-236 AFNGCTN
+236 AFKDCTELN
-243 LSDVKYN
+243 DVKYN
-250 GHKTDWDKVTVKTGN
+250 GYKTDWEKVRVNNAGN

-282 DGGTV
+282 DGGTI

-305 TAKCYQNDQTFKIP
+305 TAKCYPNDQPFVVPTDP
-319 IAPQKEGY
+319 VREGY
-327 TFLGWYQQDATAPTD
+327 TFLGWY
-342 PAEYVASDNVTFTAK
+342 
-357 WSQIYDVAFDA
+357 
-368 NANGDTVTRMPSTQ
+368 
-382 KVPETTT
+382 
-389 ASLPTITPQR
+389 
-399 TGYDFDGWYTQAE
+399 TQAE
-412 GGTKYTFTEAVSSN
+412 GGIKYTFTEAVSSN

-518 DPDVDLKFDAA
+518 DPDVDLKFDAV

-537 PQVNADDIINRK
+537 AKVNADDIINKK

-563 NDRGLPMEPGDYIVK
+563 NDRGLPTEPGDYIVK

-584 EKTAPANQI
+584 ENTAPANQV
-593 TGNQIKWSYNVPQE
+593 TGNQIKWSYNVPQK

-634 GDITIEKGA
+634 GNITIEKGA

-670 LNAVDPKAE
+670 LNAVDPKAK

-733 EFYLICTLPTGTAIP
+733 EFYLICALPTGTAIP

-778 DKAITWAVENDLL
+778 DKAIAWAVENDLL

>member
-14 CHSLYVVFLRHS
+14 CHSLYVVFLRHQ
-26 SMKARKSMKKRF
+26 SMKAGKSMKKRF

-57 AAPTNEIIQGNLKY
+57 AAAPIKFTDRNLKY
-71 TVNNYTVND
+71 TVNAD
-80 GGESVTVSGIS
+80 GESVTVSG
-91 ESTSEKPTHLTIE
+91 TSGKPKQLTIE
-104 SSISSNGKNYTV
+104 SSISDGNGKSYTV
-116 TEIGNWAFEEWN
+116 TKIGMGAFN
-128 TLTEVTL
+128 STLEEVTL
-135 PHTVEIIGFQAFF
+135 PPTLDEIEDSAFF
-148 NCSNLTNV
+148 KCSSLTEI

-161 VRKIGQIAF
+161 VTKIGTNAF
-170 NGCSQLTSITIPGT
+170 YGCSQLTSITIPST
-184 IEVMTMAF
+184 IKNMDTAF
-192 SGNTAL
+192 PSNPKL
-198 SHVTLTNGI
+198 SQVTLTNGI
-207 SEISSS
+207 YRISSS
-213 AFEGCTGLTEV
+213 AFKDCTGLTEIKIPTSV
-224 EIPASVNEIRQD
+224 YEICSD
-236 AFNGCTN
+236 AFNGCTGLTSVTLEKGINIINRNAFKDCTN
-243 LSDVKYN
+243 LNDVKYN
-250 GHKTDWDKVTVKTGN
+250 GHKTDWENVRVNIAGN

-282 DGGTV
+282 NGGTI
-287 NGSDTMATQ
+287 NGSNTVNKQ

-305 TAKCYQNDQTFKIP
+305 TAKCYPNGQPFVVPSDP
-319 IAPQKEGY
+319 VREGY
-327 TFLGWYQQDATAPTD
+327 TFL
-342 PAEYVASDNVTFTAK
+342 
-357 WSQIYDVAFDA
+357 
-368 NANGDTVTRMPSTQ
+368 
-382 KVPETTT
+382 
-389 ASLPTITPQR
+389 
-399 TGYDFDGWYTQAE
+399 GWYTQAE

-426 ITLYAHWNAH
+426 IILYAHWNAH

-563 NDRGLPMEPGDYIVK
+563 NDRGLPTEPGDYIVK

-584 EKTAPANQI
+584 ENTAPANQV
-593 TGNQIKWSYNVPQE
+593 TGSQIKWSYNVPQK

-627 DTTINDN
+627 DTTINGN

-670 LNAVDPKAE
+670 LNAVEPKAE

-733 EFYLICTLPTGTAIP
+733 EFYLICALPTGTAIP

-778 DKAITWAVENDLL
+778 DKAIAWAVENDLL

-806 VSRTEVIKAWNQV
+806 VNRTEVIKAWNQV

>member
-1 MHGILQ
+1 
-7 IGIITFF
+7 
-14 CHSLYVVFLRHS
+14 
-26 SMKARKSMKKRF
+26 MKKRF

-48 LTFLPIGAV
+48 LTFLPMGAV
-57 AAPTNEIIQGNLKY
+57 AATKITKGNLKY
-71 TVNNYTVND
+71 IVNAD
-80 GGESVTVSGIS
+80 GKSVTVSG
-91 ESTSEKPTHLTIE
+91 TSENPTQLTIG
-104 SSISSNGKNYTV
+104 SSISDGNGKSYTV
-116 TEIGNWAFEEWN
+116 TKIGMGAFNNVRN

-135 PHTVEIIGFQAFF
+135 PPTLDEIEDSAFF
-148 NCSNLTNV
+148 KCSSLTEI

-161 VRKIGQIAF
+161 VTKIGTNAF
-170 NGCSQLTSITIPGT
+170 YGCSQLTSITIPST
-184 IEVMTMAF
+184 IKNMDAAF
-192 SGNTAL
+192 PSNPKL
-198 SHVTLTNGI
+198 SQVTLTNGI
-207 SEISSS
+207 YRISSS
-213 AFEGCTGLTEV
+213 AFKDCTGLTEIKV
-224 EIPASVNEIRQD
+224 PTSVYEICSD
-236 AFNGCTN
+236 AFNGCTGLTSVTLEKGIN
-243 LSDVKYN
+243 IINRNAFKDCTELNDVKYN
-250 GHKTDWDKVTVKTGN
+250 GYKTDWEKVRVNNAGN

-270 KVQYLCDINFDL
+270 KVRYLCDINFDL
-282 DGGTV
+282 NGGTI
-287 NGSDTMATQ
+287 NGSGTMDKQ

-305 TAKCYQNDQTFKIP
+305 TASV
-319 IAPQKEGY
+319 
-327 TFLGWYQQDATAPTD
+327 PTT
-342 PAEYVASDNVTFTAK
+342 P
-357 WSQIYDVAFDA
+357 
-368 NANGDTVTRMPSTQ
+368 
-382 KVPETTT
+382 
-389 ASLPTITPQR
+389 PQR

-442 ENDENKETNSYDYGS
+442 ENDENKKTNSYDYGS

-503 YDIIL
+503 YDITL

-518 DPDVDLKFDAA
+518 DPDVDLKFDAV

-537 PQVNADDIINRK
+537 TQVNADDIINRK

-563 NDRGLPMEPGDYIVK
+563 NDRGLPTEPGDYIVK

-584 EKTAPANQI
+584 ENTAPANQV
-593 TGNQIKWSYNVPQE
+593 TGNQIKWSYNVPQK

-627 DTTINDN
+627 DATINDN

-670 LNAVDPKAE
+670 LNAVEPKAE

-733 EFYLICTLPTGTAIP
+733 EFYLICALPTGTAIP

-778 DKAITWAVENDLL
+778 DKAIAWAVENDLL

>member
-14 CHSLYVVFLRHS
+14 CHSLYVVFLRHQ
-26 SMKARKSMKKRF
+26 SMKAGKSMKKRF

-57 AAPTNEIIQGNLKY
+57 AATPIRIGNLKY
-71 TVNNYTVND
+71 TVNAD
-80 GGESVTVSGIS
+80 GESVTVSG
-91 ESTSEKPTHLTIE
+91 TSGNPTQLNIE
-104 SSISSNGKNYTV
+104 SLISSNGRNYTV
-116 TEIGNWAFEEWN
+116 TEIAKWAFNKCN

-135 PHTVEIIGFQAFF
+135 PNTVDEIGYQAFF

-161 VRKIGQIAF
+161 VTKIGQAAF
-170 NGCSQLTSITIPGT
+170 YGCSQLTSITIPST
-184 IEVMTMAF
+184 ITDMDTAF

-198 SHVTLTNGI
+198 SQVTLTNGI
-207 SEISSS
+207 PKISSH
-213 AFEGCTGLTEV
+213 AFERCTELREIKVPISVDEICPFAFNGCTGLT
-224 EIPASVNEIRQD
+224 SVTLEKGINIINSN
-236 AFNGCTN
+236 AFKDCTELN
-243 LSDVKYN
+243 DVKYN
-250 GHKTDWDKVTVKTGN
+250 GYKTDWEKVRVNNAGN

-282 DGGTV
+282 DGGTI

-305 TAKCYQNDQTFKIP
+305 TAKCYPNDQPFVVPTDP
-319 IAPQKEGY
+319 VREGY
-327 TFLGWYQQDATAPTD
+327 TFLGWY
-342 PAEYVASDNVTFTAK
+342 
-357 WSQIYDVAFDA
+357 
-368 NANGDTVTRMPSTQ
+368 
-382 KVPETTT
+382 
-389 ASLPTITPQR
+389 
-399 TGYDFDGWYTQAE
+399 TQAE
-412 GGTKYTFTEAVSSN
+412 GGIKYTFTEAVSSN

-518 DPDVDLKFDAA
+518 DPDVDLKFDAV

-537 PQVNADDIINRK
+537 AKVNADDIINKK

-563 NDRGLPMEPGDYIVK
+563 NDRGLPTEPGDYIVK

-584 EKTAPANQI
+584 ENTAPANQV
-593 TGNQIKWSYNVPQE
+593 TGNQIKWSYNVPQK

-733 EFYLICTLPTGTAIP
+733 EFYLICALPTGTAIP

-778 DKAITWAVENDLL
+778 DKAIAWAVENDLL

>member
-1 MHGILQ
+1 MTLEKGIN
-7 IGIITFF
+7 IIN
-14 CHSLYVVFLRHS
+14 R
-26 SMKARKSMKKRF
+26 
-38 VSLLVALSIT
+38 
-48 LTFLPIGAV
+48 
-57 AAPTNEIIQGNLKY
+57 N
-71 TVNNYTVND
+71 
-80 GGESVTVSGIS
+80 
-91 ESTSEKPTHLTIE
+91 
-104 SSISSNGKNYTV
+104 
-116 TEIGNWAFEEWN
+116 AF
-128 TLTEVTL
+128 
-135 PHTVEIIGFQAFF
+135 
-148 NCSNLTNV
+148 
-156 TIPEG
+156 
-161 VRKIGQIAF
+161 K
-170 NGCSQLTSITIPGT
+170 
-184 IEVMTMAF
+184 
-192 SGNTAL
+192 
-198 SHVTLTNGI
+198 
-207 SEISSS
+207 
-213 AFEGCTGLTEV
+213 
-224 EIPASVNEIRQD
+224 D
-236 AFNGCTN
+236 CTN
-243 LSDVKYN
+243 LNDVKYN
-250 GHKTDWDKVTVKTGN
+250 GHKTDWENVRVNIAGN

-282 DGGTV
+282 NGGTI
-287 NGSDTMATQ
+287 NGSNTVNKQ

-305 TAKCYQNDQTFKIP
+305 TAKCYPNGQPFVVPSDP
-319 IAPQKEGY
+319 VREGY
-327 TFLGWYQQDATAPTD
+327 TFL
-342 PAEYVASDNVTFTAK
+342 
-357 WSQIYDVAFDA
+357 
-368 NANGDTVTRMPSTQ
+368 
-382 KVPETTT
+382 
-389 ASLPTITPQR
+389 
-399 TGYDFDGWYTQAE
+399 GWYTQAE

-426 ITLYAHWNAH
+426 IILYAHWNAH

-563 NDRGLPMEPGDYIVK
+563 NDRGLPTEPGDYIVK

-584 EKTAPANQI
+584 ENTAPANQV
-593 TGNQIKWSYNVPQE
+593 TGNQIKWSYNVPQK

-627 DTTINDN
+627 DTTINGN

-670 LNAVDPKAE
+670 LNAVEPKAE

-733 EFYLICTLPTGTAIP
+733 EFYLICALPTGTAIP

-778 DKAITWAVENDLL
+778 DKAIAWAVENDLL

-806 VSRTEVIKAWNQV
+806 VNRTEVIKAWNQV

>member
-14 CHSLYVVFLRHS
+14 CHSLYVVFLRHQ
-26 SMKARKSMKKRF
+26 SMKAGKSMKKRF

-57 AAPTNEIIQGNLKY
+57 AATKITKGNLKY
-71 TVNNYTVND
+71 TVNAD
-80 GGESVTVSGIS
+80 GESVTVSG
-91 ESTSEKPTHLTIE
+91 TSGKPKQLTIE
-104 SSISSNGKNYTV
+104 SSISDGNGKSYTV
-116 TEIGNWAFEEWN
+116 TKIGMGAFN
-128 TLTEVTL
+128 STLEEVTL
-135 PHTVEIIGFQAFF
+135 PPTLDEIEDSAFF
-148 NCSNLTNV
+148 KCSSLTEI

-161 VRKIGQIAF
+161 VTKIGTNAF
-170 NGCSQLTSITIPGT
+170 YGCSQLTSITIPST
-184 IEVMTMAF
+184 IKNMDTAF
-192 SGNTAL
+192 PSNPKL
-198 SHVTLTNGI
+198 SQVTLTNGI
-207 SEISSS
+207 YRISSS
-213 AFEGCTGLTEV
+213 AFKDCTGLTEIKIPTSV
-224 EIPASVNEIRQD
+224 YEICSD
-236 AFNGCTN
+236 AFNGCTGLTSVTLEKGINIINRNAFKDCTN
-243 LSDVKYN
+243 LNDVKYN
-250 GHKTDWDKVTVKTGN
+250 GHKTDWENVRVNIAGN

-282 DGGTV
+282 NGGTI
-287 NGSDTMATQ
+287 NGSNTVNKQ

-305 TAKCYQNDQTFKIP
+305 TAKCYPNGQPFVVPSDP
-319 IAPQKEGY
+319 VREGY
-327 TFLGWYQQDATAPTD
+327 TFL
-342 PAEYVASDNVTFTAK
+342 
-357 WSQIYDVAFDA
+357 
-368 NANGDTVTRMPSTQ
+368 
-382 KVPETTT
+382 
-389 ASLPTITPQR
+389 
-399 TGYDFDGWYTQAE
+399 GWYTQAE

-426 ITLYAHWNAH
+426 IILYAHWNAH

-563 NDRGLPMEPGDYIVK
+563 NDRGLPTEPGDYIVK

-584 EKTAPANQI
+584 ENTAPANQV
-593 TGNQIKWSYNVPQE
+593 TGNQIKWSYNVPQK

-627 DTTINDN
+627 DTTINGN

-670 LNAVDPKAE
+670 LNAVEPKAE

-733 EFYLICTLPTGTAIP
+733 EFYLICALPTGTAIP

-778 DKAITWAVENDLL
+778 DKAIAWAVENDLL

-806 VSRTEVIKAWNQV
+806 VNRTEVIKAWNQV

>member
-14 CHSLYVVFLRHS
+14 CHSLYVVFLRHQ
-26 SMKARKSMKKRF
+26 SMKAGKSMKKRF

-57 AAPTNEIIQGNLKY
+57 AAAPIKIGNLKY
-71 TVNNYTVND
+71 TVNAD
-80 GGESVTVSGIS
+80 GKSVTVSG
-91 ESTSEKPTHLTIE
+91 TSRNPKQLTIE
-104 SSISSNGKNYTV
+104 SSISDGNGNSYTV
-116 TEIGNWAFEEWN
+116 TKIGMGAFN
-128 TLTEVTL
+128 STLEEVTL
-135 PHTVEIIGFQAFF
+135 PPTLDEIEDSAFF
-148 NCSNLTNV
+148 KCSSLTEI

-161 VRKIGQIAF
+161 VTKIGTNAF
-170 NGCSQLTSITIPGT
+170 YGCSQLTSITIPST
-184 IEVMTMAF
+184 IENM
-192 SGNTAL
+192 NTAFPSNPKL
-198 SHVTLTNGI
+198 SQVTLTNGI
-207 SEISSS
+207 YRISSS
-213 AFEGCTGLTEV
+213 AFKDCTGLTEIKIPTSV
-224 EIPASVNEIRQD
+224 YEICSD
-236 AFNGCTN
+236 AFNGCTGLTSVTLEKGIN
-243 LSDVKYN
+243 IINRNAFKDCTKLNDVKYN
-250 GHKTDWDKVTVKTGN
+250 GHKTDWENVRVNIAGN

-270 KVQYLCDINFDL
+270 RVQYLCDINFDL
-282 DGGTV
+282 NGGTI
-287 NGSDTMATQ
+287 NGSSTMATQ

-305 TAKCYQNDQTFKIP
+305 TAKCYPNDQPFVVPTDP
-319 IAPQKEGY
+319 VREGY
-327 TFLGWYQQDATAPTD
+327 TFL
-342 PAEYVASDNVTFTAK
+342 
-357 WSQIYDVAFDA
+357 
-368 NANGDTVTRMPSTQ
+368 
-382 KVPETTT
+382 
-389 ASLPTITPQR
+389 
-399 TGYDFDGWYTQAE
+399 GWYTQAE

-442 ENDENKETNSYDYGS
+442 ENDENKKTNSYDYGS

-503 YDIIL
+503 YDITL

-537 PQVNADDIINRK
+537 AKFNADDIINRK

-563 NDRGLPMEPGDYIVK
+563 NDRGLPTEPGDYIVK

-584 EKTAPANQI
+584 ENTAPANQI
-593 TGNQIKWSYNVPQE
+593 TGNQIKWSYKVPQK

-733 EFYLICTLPTGTAIP
+733 EFYLICALPTGTAIP

-778 DKAITWAVENDLL
+778 DKAIAWAVENDLL

>member
-1 MHGILQ
+1 
-7 IGIITFF
+7 
-14 CHSLYVVFLRHS
+14 
-26 SMKARKSMKKRF
+26 MKKRF

-48 LTFLPIGAV
+48 LTFLPMGAV

-80 GGESVTVSGIS
+80 DGESVTVSGTS
-91 ESTSEKPTHLTIE
+91 ESTSEKPTQLNIE

-116 TEIGNWAFEEWN
+116 TEIGNWAFKEWN

-135 PHTVEIIGFQAFF
+135 PNTVEIIGFQAFF
-148 NCSNLTNV
+148 NCSNLTKV
-156 TIPEG
+156 IIPEG
-161 VRKIGQIAF
+161 VRKIGQNAF
-170 NGCSQLTSITIPGT
+170 NGCSQLTSITIPST
-184 IEVMTMAF
+184 IENMNTAF

-207 SEISSS
+207 SEISYS

-224 EIPASVNEIRQD
+224 EIPSSVNKIRQD

-250 GHKTDWDKVTVKTGN
+250 GHKTDWDKVTVETGN

-270 KVQYLCDINFDL
+270 KVRYLCDINFDL
-282 DGGTV
+282 NGGTI
-287 NGSDTMATQ
+287 NGSGTIDKQ

-305 TAKCYQNDQTFKIP
+305 TAS
-319 IAPQKEGY
+319 
-327 TFLGWYQQDATAPTD
+327 
-342 PAEYVASDNVTFTAK
+342 V
-357 WSQIYDVAFDA
+357 
-368 NANGDTVTRMPSTQ
+368 
-382 KVPETTT
+382 
-389 ASLPTITPQR
+389 PTITPQR

-426 ITLYAHWNAH
+426 IILYAHWNAH

-442 ENDENKETNSYDYGS
+442 ENDENKKTNSYDYDS

-503 YDIIL
+503 YDITL

-518 DPDVDLKFDAA
+518 DPDVDLKFDAV

-537 PQVNADDIINRK
+537 TQVNADDIINRK

-563 NDRGLPMEPGDYIVK
+563 NDRGLPTEPGDYIVK

-584 EKTAPANQI
+584 ENTAPANQI
-593 TGNQIKWSYNVPQE
+593 TGNQIKWSYNVPQK

-627 DTTINDN
+627 GATINDN

-670 LNAVDPKAE
+670 LSAVEPKAE

-706 ILGTT
+706 ISGHYPHHWYCRR
-711 LIIGTAAA
+711 GYRGA
-719 GTAVLAYQTYQLGT
+719 G
-733 EFYLICTLPTGTAIP
+733 LP
-748 TNRGELAELVW
+748 
-759 NNAGKPEPAAVLNA
+759 
-773 NATET
+773 
-778 DKAITWAVENDLL
+778 DLSV
-791 KAAKNNGETYEATDP
+791 GY
-806 VSRTEVIKAWNQV
+806 
-819 QAFKK
+819 

>member
-1 MHGILQ
+1 
-7 IGIITFF
+7 
-14 CHSLYVVFLRHS
+14 
-26 SMKARKSMKKRF
+26 MKKRF

-48 LTFLPIGAV
+48 LTFLPMGAV
-57 AAPTNEIIQGNLKY
+57 AAAPIKFTNGNLKY
-71 TVNNYTVND
+71 TVNAD
-80 GGESVTVSGIS
+80 GESVTVSG
-91 ESTSEKPTHLTIE
+91 TLRNPTQLNIE
-104 SSISSNGKNYTV
+104 SSILYNGTNYTV
-116 TEIGNWAFEEWN
+116 TKIATWAFNACN

-135 PHTVEIIGFQAFF
+135 PNTVDEIEYQAFF
-148 NCSNLTNV
+148 NCSNLTKV
-156 TIPEG
+156 IIPEG
-161 VRKIGQIAF
+161 VRKIGQAAF
-170 NGCSQLTSITIPGT
+170 YGCSQLTSITIPST
-184 IEVMTMAF
+184 ITNMDTAF

-207 SEISSS
+207 SKISSS
-213 AFEGCTGLTEV
+213 AFKGCTGLTEIKV
-224 EIPASVNEIRQD
+224 PISVNEICSD
-236 AFNGCTN
+236 AFNGCTSLTSVTLEKN
-243 LSDVKYN
+243 INIINSNAFKDCTELNDVKYN
-250 GHKTDWDKVTVKTGN
+250 GYKTDWEKVRVNNAGN

-270 KVQYLCDINFDL
+270 KVRYLCDINFDL
-282 DGGTV
+282 NGGTI
-287 NGSDTMATQ
+287 NGSDTMDKQ

-305 TAKCYQNDQTFKIP
+305 TASV
-319 IAPQKEGY
+319 
-327 TFLGWYQQDATAPTD
+327 PTT
-342 PAEYVASDNVTFTAK
+342 P
-357 WSQIYDVAFDA
+357 
-368 NANGDTVTRMPSTQ
+368 
-382 KVPETTT
+382 
-389 ASLPTITPQR
+389 PQR

-426 ITLYAHWNAH
+426 IILYAHWNAH

-442 ENDENKETNSYDYGS
+442 KNDENKETNSYDYGS

-503 YDIIL
+503 YDITL

-518 DPDVDLKFDAA
+518 DPDVDLKFDAV

-537 PQVNADDIINRK
+537 TQVNADDIINRK

-563 NDRGLPMEPGDYIVK
+563 NDRGLPTEPGDYIVK

-584 EKTAPANQI
+584 ENTAPANQV
-593 TGNQIKWSYNVPQE
+593 TGNQIKWSYNVPQK

-627 DTTINDN
+627 DATINDN

-670 LNAVDPKAE
+670 LNAVEPKAE

-733 EFYLICTLPTGTAIP
+733 EFYLICALPTGTAIP

-778 DKAITWAVENDLL
+778 DKAIAWAVENDLL
-791 KAAKNNGETYEATDP
+791 KAAKSNGETYEATDP

>member
-1 MHGILQ
+1 
-7 IGIITFF
+7 
-14 CHSLYVVFLRHS
+14 
-26 SMKARKSMKKRF
+26 MKKRF
-38 VSLLVALSIT
+38 ISLLVALSIT
-48 LTFLPIGAV
+48 LTFLPMGAV
-57 AAPTNEIIQGNLKY
+57 AATKITKGNLKY
-71 TVNNYTVND
+71 TVNAD
-80 GGESVTVSGIS
+80 GQSVTVSG
-91 ESTSEKPTHLTIE
+91 TSGSPTQLNIE
-104 SSISSNGKNYTV
+104 SSISDNGTNYTV
-116 TEIGNWAFEEWN
+116 TKIGMWAFN
-128 TLTEVTL
+128 KCNSLTEVTI
-135 PHTVEIIGFQAFF
+135 PNTVIEIDYQAFYY
-148 NCSNLTNV
+148 CPNLKKV
-156 TIPEG
+156 TIHEG
-161 VRKIGQIAF
+161 VKTIGQTAF
-170 NGCSQLTSITIPGT
+170 IGCTQLTSITIPGT
-184 IEVMTMAF
+184 VTEMDSAF
-192 SGNTAL
+192 SGSTAL
-198 SHVTLTNGI
+198 SQVTLTNGI
-207 SEISSS
+207 PKISSH
-213 AFEGCTGLTEV
+213 AFERCTELR
-224 EIPASVNEIRQD
+224 EIKVPISVDEICSD
-236 AFNGCTN
+236 AFNGCTGLTSVTLEKGIN
-243 LSDVKYN
+243 IINSNAFKDCTELNDVKYN
-250 GHKTDWDKVTVKTGN
+250 GYKTDWEKVRVNNAGN

-282 DGGTV
+282 NGGTI
-287 NGSDTMATQ
+287 NGSDTMAKQ

-305 TAKCYQNDQTFKIP
+305 TAS
-319 IAPQKEGY
+319 
-327 TFLGWYQQDATAPTD
+327 
-342 PAEYVASDNVTFTAK
+342 V
-357 WSQIYDVAFDA
+357 
-368 NANGDTVTRMPSTQ
+368 
-382 KVPETTT
+382 
-389 ASLPTITPQR
+389 PTITPQR

-426 ITLYAHWNAH
+426 IILYAHWNAH

-442 ENDENKETNSYDYGS
+442 ENDENKKTNSYDYGS

-503 YDIIL
+503 YDITL

-518 DPDVDLKFDAA
+518 DPDVDLKFDAV

-537 PQVNADDIINRK
+537 TQVNADDIINRK

-563 NDRGLPMEPGDYIVK
+563 NDRGLPTEPGDYIVK

-584 EKTAPANQI
+584 ENTAPANQI
-593 TGNQIKWSYNVPQE
+593 TGNQIKWSYNVPQK

-627 DTTINDN
+627 DATINDN

-670 LNAVDPKAE
+670 LSAVEPKAE

-733 EFYLICTLPTGTAIP
+733 EFYLICALPTGTAIP

-778 DKAITWAVENDLL
+778 DKAIAWAVENDLL

>member
-1 MHGILQ
+1 
-7 IGIITFF
+7 
-14 CHSLYVVFLRHS
+14 
-26 SMKARKSMKKRF
+26 MKKRL
-38 VSLLVALSIT
+38 VSLLLAFSMM
-48 LTFLPIGAV
+48 LTFLPVGAM
-57 AAPTNEIIQGNLKY
+57 AATTITQGNLKY
-71 TVNNYTVND
+71 TINPD
-80 GGESVTVSGIS
+80 GKSVTVSGKKGS
-91 ESTSEKPTHLTIE
+91 PTELTIE
-104 SSISSNGKNYTV
+104 SSISDDNDISYTV
-116 TEIGNWAFEEWN
+116 TKIADMVFASCSSLTQVTIPSTVKEIGY
-128 TLTEVTL
+128 
-135 PHTVEIIGFQAFF
+135 QAFWG
-148 NCSNLTNV
+148 CSNLVKV

-161 VRKIGQIAF
+161 VTTIGQTAF
-170 NGCSQLTSITIPGT
+170 TKCTQLTSITIPST
-184 IEVMTMAF
+184 ITNMEWAF
-192 SGNTAL
+192 SGDPAL
-198 SHVTLTNGI
+198 SQVTLTNGI
-207 SEISSS
+207 PRISSY
-213 AFEGCTGLTEV
+213 AFSGCTSLTQV
-224 EIPASVNEIRQD
+224 KIPASVDEVCPS

-243 LSDVKYN
+243 LKSVTLEKGIRIININAFNNCSKLTDVKYN
-250 GHKTDWDKVTVKTGN
+250 GYKTDWEKVRVNTTGN

-282 DGGTV
+282 DGGTI

-296 TVYSNEKLG
+296 TVYSNEELG
-305 TAKCYQNDQTFKIP
+305 TAKCYPNDQPFVVPTDP
-319 IAPQKEGY
+319 VREGY
-327 TFLGWYQQDATAPTD
+327 TFL
-342 PAEYVASDNVTFTAK
+342 
-357 WSQIYDVAFDA
+357 
-368 NANGDTVTRMPSTQ
+368 
-382 KVPETTT
+382 
-389 ASLPTITPQR
+389 
-399 TGYDFDGWYTQAE
+399 GWYTQAE

-442 ENDENKETNSYDYGS
+442 ENDENKKTNSYDYGS

-503 YDIIL
+503 YDITL

-529 TGEVTSNN
+529 TGEVTSNST
-537 PQVNADDIINRK
+537 QVNADDIINRK

-563 NDRGLPMEPGDYIVK
+563 NDRGLPTEPGDYIVK

-584 EKTAPANQI
+584 ENTAPANQV
-593 TGNQIKWSYNVPQE
+593 TGNQIKWSYNVPQK

-733 EFYLICTLPTGTAIP
+733 EFYLICALPTGTAIP
-748 TNRGELAELVW
+748 TNRGELAELVQ

-778 DKAITWAVENDLL
+778 DKAIAWAVENDLL

>member
-1 MHGILQ
+1 
-7 IGIITFF
+7 
-14 CHSLYVVFLRHS
+14 
-26 SMKARKSMKKRF
+26 MKKRF

-57 AAPTNEIIQGNLKY
+57 AAAPIKFTDGNLKY
-71 TVNNYTVND
+71 TVNAD
-80 GGESVTVSGIS
+80 GESVTVSGKS
-91 ESTSEKPTHLTIE
+91 RNPKQLNIE
-104 SSISSNGKNYTV
+104 SSISDGNGKPYTV
-116 TEIGNWAFEEWN
+116 TKIGDQVFWGCN

-135 PHTVEIIGFQAFF
+135 PNTVDEIGYQAFCK
-148 NCSNLTNV
+148 CSNLTNV

-161 VRKIGQIAF
+161 VKKIGQAAF
-170 NGCSQLTSITIPGT
+170 YGCSQLTSITIPST
-184 IEVMTMAF
+184 ITNMDTAF

-207 SEISSS
+207 SKISSN
-213 AFEGCTGLTEV
+213 AFERCTGLTEV
-224 EIPASVNEIRQD
+224 EIPASVDQICPF

-243 LSDVKYN
+243 LKRVLLEKNIKTINVNAFKDCTSLSDVKYN
-250 GHKTDWDKVTVKTGN
+250 GYKTDWDRVTVNTTGN

-270 KVQYLCDINFDL
+270 NVQYLCDINFDL
-282 DGGTV
+282 NGGTI
-287 NGSDTMATQ
+287 NGSGTMDKQ

-305 TAKCYQNDQTFKIP
+305 TAKCYQNDQTFVVP
-319 IAPQKEGY
+319 SDPVREGY
-327 TFLGWYQQDATAPTD
+327 TFLGWYQQGATAPTVL
-342 PAEYVASDNVTFTAK
+342 AEYVASDNVTFTA
-357 WSQIYDVAFDA
+357 
-368 NANGDTVTRMPSTQ
+368 N
-382 KVPETTT
+382 
-389 ASLPTITPQR
+389 
-399 TGYDFDGWYTQAE
+399 
-412 GGTKYTFTEAVSSN
+412 
-426 ITLYAHWNAH
+426 
-436 SHTVTL
+436 
-442 ENDENKETNSYDYGS
+442 
-457 SVSVPTPTKKTG
+457 
-469 YNFNHW
+469 
-475 EVTVP
+475 
-480 DGETAPS
+480 
-487 LNGPDENGN
+487 
-496 YSFSMPD
+496 
-503 YDIIL
+503 
-508 TAKWTQKDVI
+508 WTQKDAI
-518 DPDVDLKFDAA
+518 DPD
-529 TGEVTSNN
+529 
-537 PQVNADDIINRK
+537 
-549 FYDDKGNEVPGEKL
+549 
-563 NDRGLPMEPGDYIVK
+563 
-578 VDVKET
+578 
-584 EKTAPANQI
+584 
-593 TGNQIKWSYNVPQE
+593 
-607 EEKVTYT
+607 KVTYT

-733 EFYLICTLPTGTAIP
+733 EFYLICALPTGTAIP

-778 DKAITWAVENDLL
+778 DKAIAWAVENDLL

-806 VSRTEVIKAWNQV
+806 VNRTEVIKAWNQV

>member
-1 MHGILQ
+1 
-7 IGIITFF
+7 
-14 CHSLYVVFLRHS
+14 
-26 SMKARKSMKKRF
+26 MKKRF

-48 LTFLPIGAV
+48 LTFLPMGAV
-57 AAPTNEIIQGNLKY
+57 AAAPIKFTDGNLI
-71 TVNNYTVND
+71 YTVND
-80 GGESVTVSGIS
+80 DGESVTVSGKS
-91 ESTSEKPTHLTIE
+91 RTPTHLNIE
-104 SSISSNGKNYTV
+104 SSISNKGKNYTV
-116 TEIGNWAFEEWN
+116 TEIGDQVFWGCN

-135 PHTVEIIGFQAFF
+135 PNTVKIIGYQAFCK
-148 NCSNLTNV
+148 CSNLTNV

-161 VRKIGQIAF
+161 VKKIGQAAF
-170 NGCSQLTSITIPGT
+170 YGCSQLTSITIPST
-184 IEVMTMAF
+184 ITNMDTAF

-207 SEISSS
+207 SKISSN
-213 AFEGCTGLTEV
+213 AFERCTGLTEV
-224 EIPASVNEIRQD
+224 EIPASVDQICPF
-236 AFNGCTN
+236 AFNGCTNLKRVLLEKNIKTINVNAFKDCTN

-250 GHKTDWDKVTVKTGN
+250 GYKTDWDRVTVNTTGN

-270 KVQYLCDINFDL
+270 KVQYLCDITFDL
-282 DGGTV
+282 NGGTI
-287 NGSDTMATQ
+287 NGSGTMDKQ

-305 TAKCYQNDQTFKIP
+305 TAS
-319 IAPQKEGY
+319 
-327 TFLGWYQQDATAPTD
+327 
-342 PAEYVASDNVTFTAK
+342 V
-357 WSQIYDVAFDA
+357 
-368 NANGDTVTRMPSTQ
+368 
-382 KVPETTT
+382 
-389 ASLPTITPQR
+389 PTITPQR

-412 GGTKYTFTEAVSSN
+412 GGTKYAFTEAVSSN
-426 ITLYAHWNAH
+426 IILYAHWNAH

-503 YDIIL
+503 YDITL

-518 DPDVDLKFDAA
+518 DPDVDLKFDAV

-537 PQVNADDIINRK
+537 TQVNADDIINRK

-563 NDRGLPMEPGDYIVK
+563 NDRGLPTEPGDYIVK

-584 EKTAPANQI
+584 ENTAPANQI
-593 TGNQIKWSYNVPQE
+593 TGNQIKWSYNVPQK

-627 DTTINDN
+627 DATINDN

-670 LNAVDPKAE
+670 LNAVEPKAE

-733 EFYLICTLPTGTAIP
+733 EFYLICALPTGTAIP
-748 TNRGELAELVW
+748 TNRGELAALVW
-759 NNAGKPEPAAVLNA
+759 NNAGKPEPTAVLNA

-778 DKAITWAVENDLL
+778 DKAIAWAVENDLL